1 MKLNSSF
8 IEMLCVFCAGMLWG
22 TTGTIQ
28 GLLPTILE
36 PPVVA
41 AFRVIIGATSL
52 WIICIVTKIPL
63 NAILELPLR
72 RILGTGIAIASYNL
86 FFFSSVAYA
95 GVGVGTAITLGSGPF
110 WVSVFEILFT
120 ARRPSSRGILG
131 QLTAIVGLVI
141 LVAGDTQDQ
150 GSYRGYGLAALA
162 GMAYGTYVYLTRGFR
177 VEIHSALIAAATFSV
192 SSIMLFPSLVLL
204 PPVWIGLRSTAL
216 LLFLG
221 LVSTGV
227 AFLLFTFGLKR
238 MAASTAVTLAL
249 AEPLT
254 AWFLATVVL
263 NEPVTISKIIGV
275 GILVCGIRIVA
286 GELRSS
292 S

>member
-1 MKLNSSF
+1 M
-8 IEMLCVFCAGMLWG
+8 
-22 TTGTIQ
+22 
-28 GLLPTILE
+28 PTILE
-36 PPVVA
+36 PTVVA
-41 AFRVIIGATSL
+41 TFRVIIGAISL
-52 WIICIVTKIPL
+52 WMICIVTKISFD
-63 NAILELPLR
+63 AVFELPLW

-86 FFFSSVAYA
+86 FFFSGVAYA

-110 WVSVFEILFT
+110 WVLVFEILFT
-120 ARRPSSRGILG
+120 AQRPSAQGILG

-141 LVAGDTQDQ
+141 LVGGNTHGQEA
-150 GSYRGYGLAALA
+150 YRGYGLALLA
-162 GMAYGTYVYLTRGFR
+162 GMAYGAYVYLTRGFR
-177 VEIHSALIAAATFSV
+177 VEINSALIAAATFSV
-192 SSIMLFPSLVLL
+192 SSILLFPSLILL
-204 PPVWIGLRSTAL
+204 PPVWIDFRSTAL

-263 NEPVTISKIIGV
+263 NEPVTISKLIGV
-275 GILVCGIRIVA
+275 GMLVCGIRIVA
-286 GELRSS
+286 GELKSS